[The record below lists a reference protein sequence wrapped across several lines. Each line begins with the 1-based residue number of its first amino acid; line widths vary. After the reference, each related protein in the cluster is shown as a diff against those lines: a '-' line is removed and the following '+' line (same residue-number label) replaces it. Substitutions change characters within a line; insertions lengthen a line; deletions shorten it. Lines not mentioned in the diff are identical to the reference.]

1 MKRHPASTPFHQPS
15 EAGMCRDRD
24 LATSMPAHTIS
35 KATGSL
41 HADLITWRSDQILDH
56 RATAQAAHRAASNH
70 DSSRGASGQ
79 QESSEPRLVSSG
91 ALERHLVSTMSGGSA
106 QEQGQEQQDMAVGRP
121 SLLSLPPELLHH
133 TFSLLLPDP
142 PTSIHPAPEMTAVSP
157 VRRVLSFGAPSANR
171 PFLALSLVCKSL
183 NEIVTPFIYATA
195 SLDRVRQA
203 RLLARTMLTSPRAQ
217 ELSFLIK
224 HLNIPSD
231 GILTATDSLADQQA
245 WPSSLDI
252 IFRCTRDLQS
262 LWLGMRPTN
271 TAFEQ
276 LSKSS
281 GVAIEPKRVS
291 LNSFSYLANEPAT
304 RSLAALREVTHLHL
318 IKMHFDPALVQLPV
332 GTFEEATDGHVPRAR
347 DHTLAL
353 ADSAPPLAVRPSNLA
368 QLRLSQ
374 VPADGLC
381 NFAVRCANLYLPEE
395 SRRRLRVSKRVND
408 FQESLVQ
415 LARCS
420 AKMPSFGRLLIEL
433 GELGAL
439 DEPIWAQREMR
450 HSQGWETSSRSSS
463 PATRGLTQPHI
474 EQMSDTD
481 PGVLASLDLPAN
493 IALTDAEVAAQQ
505 QQQTEEDAE
514 LERDRTA
521 YRDTYWMDVRE
532 GKEALVELFRQQRS
546 SVRDASGSVL
556 PDLEVRIVAPRPG
569 GWDRHEARNEF
580 LASAAAC
587 HPRTHAPSHRS
598 SGSDP
603 IEPSSAA
610 SSSAADDDQTCFS
623 DPDVFHLAEVRPW
636 LGYAATTACRRSS
649 MTQFRNLSTSTDM
662 RREGSANSH
671 YPLATQ
677 RRWWTGELPRMN
689 SAEPQAPPVD
699 GTPVI

>member
-1 MKRHPASTPFHQPS
+1 
-15 EAGMCRDRD
+15 
-24 LATSMPAHTIS
+24 MPAHAIS
-35 KATGSL
+35 QATGSL

-79 QESSEPRLVSSG
+79 QKSSEPTLVSSG
-91 ALERHLVSTMSGGSA
+91 ALERRHLVSTMSGSTA
-106 QEQGQEQQDMAVGRP
+106 QQQGQGQQDMAVGGP

-133 TFSLLLPDP
+133 TFSLLLPES

-217 ELSFLIK
+217 ELSLLIK

-245 WPSSLDI
+245 WPSSLDT

-271 TAFEQ
+271 IAFEQ

-291 LNSFSYLANEPAT
+291 LNSFSYHANEPAT
-304 RSLAALREVTHLHL
+304 RSLPALREVTHLHL
-318 IKMHFDPALVQLPV
+318 IKMHFDPALVQLPI
-332 GTFEEATDGHVPRAR
+332 GSSEGGPDGHVPRAR
-347 DHTLAL
+347 DHTLTL
-353 ADSAPPLAVRPSNLA
+353 ADSAARLAASSSKLA

-381 NFAVRCANLYLPEE
+381 NFAVKCANLYLPEQ

-450 HSQGWETSSRSSS
+450 HIQGWETGSRSSS

-474 EQMSDTD
+474 EQMSDTN

-493 IALTDAEVAAQQ
+493 IALTDAEGAAQE
-505 QQQTEEDAE
+505 QQQTEEEAE

-546 SVRDASGSVL
+546 SVRDASGSAL
-556 PDLEVRIVAPRPG
+556 PDLEVRVVAPRPG

-587 HPRTHAPSHRS
+587 HVRTHAPSHRS
-598 SGSDP
+598 SGSEP
-603 IEPSSAA
+603 IEASFAA

-623 DPDVFHLAEVRPW
+623 DPDVFRLAEVRPW

-649 MTQFRNLSTSTDM
+649 MTQFRTLSTSTDM
-662 RREGSANSH
+662 RREGSANSNNH

-699 GTPVI
+699 GTQVI